1 MDNDASEVLNLLK
14 TALGQNQTAITMV
27 ENNRYCVDVCK
38 QLLAIPSLLR
48 KANNLILRP
57 HIDSLRER
65 GHRKGPGKGKGSRD
79 IQPNHPVFP
88 LRRQVSSYRALPP
101 ALFAQAQLELYGQ
114 FPGLDHCF
122 YLLWLPSHAYKF

>member
-1 MDNDASEVLNLLK
+1 
-14 TALGQNQTAITMV
+14 MV

-65 GHRKGPGKGKGSRD
+65 GHRKGQGRAKVQEIFNLITQYSR
-79 IQPNHPVFP
+79 
-88 LRRQVSSYRALPP
+88 
-101 ALFAQAQLELYGQ
+101 
-114 FPGLDHCF
+114 
-122 YLLWLPSHAYKF
+122 